1 MYVGISKNGCI
12 FKEFNILHVKLKSS
26 KLFTLLKPEGLNLF

>member
-1 MYVGISKNGCI
+1 MLVFLKMDVFLKN
-12 FKEFNILHVKLKSS
+12 FNILHVKLKYS